1 MMNPEADTEEATEMQ
16 AFTILSRQSNIVL
29 NRNRIRDH
37 DAFLVEMQHED
48 GRWGRLVFVSL
59 VNIAIQTPLSTRGFH
74 NGEVDDTRGERA
86 TILSSADRCAF

>member
-48 GRWGRLVFVSL
+48 GR
-59 VNIAIQTPLSTRGFH
+59 
-74 NGEVDDTRGERA
+74 
-86 TILSSADRCAF
+86 